1 MSEKKKKPFYKKWWF
16 WVIAIIIVAVAAS
29 GGGESGEQ
37 AQKEEKKETTET
49 ATTTTATP
57 KEEPKQEEKK
67 GVVTKEKFEQIKDG
81 MTYEEVVK
89 IIGAEGTLVSETGE
103 KGTEFHTAIY
113 EFEGDGSFGANANFT
128 FQGGKLVNKAQFGIE
143 DEAASKVTI
152 TKEEFDK
159 IQNGMT
165 YEQVVKIVG
174 GEGHKVSESG
184 KPGTTEHTVM
194 YDYQGEGDLGA
205 NASLMFQGGKLI
217 NKSQFGLK

>member
-1 MSEKKKKPFYKKWWF
+1 MSEKKKKPFYKRWWF
-16 WVIAIIIVAVAAS
+16 WVLAIIIVAGVAS
-29 GGGESGEQ
+29 GGEESSNQ
-37 AQKEEKKETTET
+37 AGKSEKKQTTEKT
-49 ATTTTATP
+49 TTTTATP
-57 KEEPKQEEKK
+57 KEEQKK

-103 KGTEFHTAIY
+103 KGTATHTAIY

-128 FQGGKLVNKAQFGIE
+128 FQGGKLINKAQFGIE
-143 DEAASKVTI
+143 DEEASKVTI
-152 TKEEFDK
+152 TKAEFDK

-165 YEQVVKIVG
+165 YEQVKQIVG
-174 GEGHKVSESG
+174 GEGHKVSETG
-184 KPGTTEHTVM
+184 KPGTPEHTVM
-194 YDYQGEGDLGA
+194 YDYQGEGEIGA

>member
-1 MSEKKKKPFYKKWWF
+1 MGEKKKKPFYKRWWV
-16 WVIAIIIVAVAAS
+16 WVLAIIIVAAVAS
-29 GGGESGEQ
+29 GGGESSDQ
-37 AQKEEKKETTET
+37 AKKSEKKETTET
-49 ATTTTATP
+49 AATTTATP

-89 IIGAEGTLVSETGE
+89 IIGSEGTLVSESGE

-128 FQGGKLVNKAQFGIE
+128 FQGGKLINKSQFGIE
-143 DEAASKVTI
+143 DEEASKVTI

-165 YEQVVKIVG
+165 YEQVKQIVG
-174 GEGHKVSESG
+174 GEGHKISETG
-184 KPGTTEHTVM
+184 KPGTPEHTVM
-194 YDYQGEGDLGA
+194 YDYQGEGEIGA